1 MIPGTNPLGELFGV
15 YAVASTLVIP
25 FALGAGFDERTT
37 SVVSMTAGITTIGLF
52 LAWHHLPELYR
63 TVLPSQ

>member
-1 MIPGTNPLGELFGV
+1 M

-52 LAWHHLPELYR
+52 LAWHHLPVLYR